1 MDNNKSVTES
11 SQQSENRDQN
21 EVQKRQKV
29 VVYASDLKAPT
40 ASETFKARV
49 TCQRRS

>member
-1 MDNNKSVTES
+1 MDNNKAVTES
-11 SQQSENRDQN
+11 SQQFEDLDQN
-21 EVQKRQKV
+21 EVHKRQKV
-29 VVYASDLKAPT
+29 AVYAKDLKVPT